1 MIPELIFY
9 IIDVISTMHCAQHES
24 FNFRYQLSQ
33 PKRANYKRKTNIT
46 SHWMLEHHVS
56 LHRAL
61 SGTCMRHD
69 GFFFPPVP
77 SHAGWSTIQNVG
89 DFSPAQER
97 TEFHCRVSHFNV
109 TKIYASCDK
118 CSRWSQI
125 KIRCYNLHPIVKR
138 IQEGTKAMMNSL
150 METFKFLFFPYDLIA
165 TEWH

>member
-1 MIPELIFY
+1 MTPELIFY
-9 IIDVISTMHCAQHES
+9 IINVISTIHCAQYES

-89 DFSPAQER
+89 GFSLAQER

-109 TKIYASCDK
+109 TVRLMLHVMSAQDDLKLRYVVTICIQL
-118 CSRWSQI
+118 SREYRKEQ
-125 KIRCYNLHPIVKR
+125 KL
-138 IQEGTKAMMNSL
+138 
-150 METFKFLFFPYDLIA
+150 
-165 TEWH
+165 